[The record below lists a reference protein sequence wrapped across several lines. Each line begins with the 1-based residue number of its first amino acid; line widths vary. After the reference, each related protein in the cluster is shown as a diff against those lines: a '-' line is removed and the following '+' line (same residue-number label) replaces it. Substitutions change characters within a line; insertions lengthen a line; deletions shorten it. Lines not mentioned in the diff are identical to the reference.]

1 MAADKTAFDL
11 GLEQYIT
18 EIEKRLI
25 QTALDRTGNS
35 RMKAADLLKMSF
47 RSFRYKAKKYNI

>member
-1 MAADKTAFDL
+1 
-11 GLEQYIT
+11 
-18 EIEKRLI
+18 R
-25 QTALDRTGNS
+25 ALTRTNNS